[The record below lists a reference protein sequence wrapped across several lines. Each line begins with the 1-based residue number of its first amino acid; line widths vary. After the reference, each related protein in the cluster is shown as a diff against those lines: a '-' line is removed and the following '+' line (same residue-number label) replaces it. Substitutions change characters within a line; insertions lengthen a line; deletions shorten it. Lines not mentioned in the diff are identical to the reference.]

1 MNHLRERTIL
11 GAILM
16 AAALRL
22 LPHPWNVTPIGAM
35 ALFAGAMLGARPL
48 AFAGPLAALFLSD
61 LIIGFHKLMPA
72 VYLAFALVVCLGLLI
87 RGRRT
92 PPRVAAGMVG
102 GSVVFYLVTNFAV
115 WAFGGW
121 YPQSPAGLAA
131 CYIAGLP
138 FLQNTLVGD
147 LFYAAVL
154 FGGLALA
161 ERQFPALREAGGGA
175 AASPESRKR

>member
-1 MNHLRERTIL
+1 MNQLRKRTIL
-11 GAILM
+11 ATILA

-35 ALFAGAMLGARPL
+35 ALFGGATLGASPL
-48 AFAGPLAALFLSD
+48 AFVAPLAALFLSD
-61 LIIGFHKLMPA
+61 LFIGFHKLMPA
-72 VYLAFALVVCLGLLI
+72 VYVAFALVVAIGVAI
-87 RGRRT
+87 RRRRT
-92 PPRVAAGMVG
+92 PARIVLAMLA

-115 WAFGGW
+115 WAFGSW
-121 YPQSPAGLAA
+121 YPKSPAGLAA

-138 FLQNTLVGD
+138 FLRNTMAGD

-161 ERQFPALREAGGGA
+161 ERQFPALREAEA
-175 AASPESRKR
+175 ARTIRE